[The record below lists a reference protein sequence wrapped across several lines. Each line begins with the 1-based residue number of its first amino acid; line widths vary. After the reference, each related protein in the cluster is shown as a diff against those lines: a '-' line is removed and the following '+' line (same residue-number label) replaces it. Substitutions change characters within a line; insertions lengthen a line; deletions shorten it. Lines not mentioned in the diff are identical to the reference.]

1 MKRTIRL
8 VITVV
13 GLVAL
18 AAGGYAR
25 AQVAPAVVLPKTP
38 SPAGAKVY
46 FIQPADGA
54 TVKGPLLVVMGLSGM
69 GIAPAG
75 INSPDTGHHHI
86 LVNVEKLDVNVP
98 IMTDDKHRHFGR
110 GQTETTLD
118 LPAGKHTLQ
127 LVLGDR
133 NHIPHDPPVMSQ
145 KITVT
150 VTR

>member
-1 MKRTIRL
+1 MKRTFSICVAL
-8 VITVV
+8 I
-13 GLVAL
+13 GLIAL

-25 AQVAPAVVLPKTP
+25 AQAPAMPRTA

-54 TVKGPLLVVMGLSGM
+54 TIKGPLVVVMGLSGM

-75 INSPDTGHHHI
+75 VNSPDTGHHHI
-86 LVNVEKLDVNVP
+86 LVDVEKFDAAVP
-98 IMTDDKHRHFGR
+98 LPMDDKHRHFGR

-133 NHIPHDPPVMSQ
+133 NHIPHDPPVMSP
-145 KITVT
+145 KITIT
-150 VTR
+150 VAR

>member
-1 MKRTIRL
+1 MKQMIGL
-8 VITVV
+8 SAAVLA
-13 GLVAL
+13 LVAL
-18 AAGGYAR
+18 TASSYAQ
-25 AQVAPAVVLPKTP
+25 AQFPKTA

-46 FIQPADGA
+46 FIEPKDGA
-54 TVKGPLLVVMGLSGM
+54 TIKGQVKIVMGLSGM

-75 INSPDTGHHHI
+75 IDSPDTGHHHV
-86 LVNVEKLDVNVP
+86 LVDVEKLDTNVP
-98 IMTDDKHRHFGR
+98 IPTNEGHRHFGR

-133 NHIPHDPPVMSQ
+133 NHIPHNPPVMSE

-150 VTR
+150 VTK